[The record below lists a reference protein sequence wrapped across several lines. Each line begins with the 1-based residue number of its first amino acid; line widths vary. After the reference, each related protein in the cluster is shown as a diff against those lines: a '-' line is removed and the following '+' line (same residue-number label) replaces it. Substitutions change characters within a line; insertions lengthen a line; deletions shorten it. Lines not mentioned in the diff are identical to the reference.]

1 MTKTEPSNIRS
12 HYSQKFKPWR
22 KGKGKSG
29 GKAPSLKNQLR
40 SQSRLLQKAKAAAG
54 SASSNDEAN
63 KNVQEIENRI
73 RNLEKQIQLKEL
85 AELERKY
92 AVKYHH
98 IKFFEKKKL
107 MRMQKRAK
115 RNLEDARKSGDEQV
129 TAKLEEDLRKIEEN
143 ILYVVH
149 YPKDEKYIALFAD
162 RGDGIKPD
170 DEVTSRKRKAIRDK
184 IAKQIAGEEV
194 PLNFKKPTRL
204 QMQTSKKQDTYE
216 EESAAKNENNSLDIG
231 ESNKIDQKN
240 ETKSDKSSGRSNNS
254 DGHGDSDGDSDSDS
268 SSTSSSSSSSSSS
281 CPSSSSGEDKP
292 KSSQINQDEDE
303 DDDDDDDDFFMSAEN
318 ANAEETM
325 DVFKRAKEYKFD
337 RDVGSRGDK
346 SKGWVTQ
353 KQRPGEFK
361 KRRR

>member
-1 MTKTEPSNIRS
+1 MTKTDPTNVRS

-40 SQSRLLQKAKAAAG
+40 SQSRLLQKAKAAVL
-54 SASSNDEAN
+54 SATSNDEAN

-73 RNLEKQIQLKEL
+73 RNLEKQIQLKGN
-85 AELERKY
+85 AELERRY

-115 RNLEDARKSGDEQV
+115 RNLEDARKNGDDQV

-184 IAKQIAGEEV
+184 IAKQMAGEEV
-194 PLNFKKPTRL
+194 PLNFKKPTR
-204 QMQTSKKQDTYE
+204 QTSKQHDTYE
-216 EESAAKNENNSLDIG
+216 KEPATKNENSSSDFVEN
-231 ESNKIDQKN
+231 NKIDEKN
-240 ETKSDKSSGRSNNS
+240 EKKSDKSSVRSNNS
-254 DGHGDSDGDSDSDS
+254 DSDSDSDS

-281 CPSSSSGEDKP
+281 CPSSSSGKDNP
-292 KSSQINQDEDE
+292 KSSQINQEEDE
-303 DDDDDDDDFFMSAEN
+303 DDDDDDFFMSAES

-337 RDVGSRGDK
+337 RDVGTSGDK